1 MTLIYQATIQSIKS
15 SIKAGLSVFKITKPM
30 SAVEWCDEHFYL
42 SAESSYQEGPWTTQP
57 VQVVPLNL
65 MGNDDVEEVDL
76 RKSARIGYTKMLIG
90 ATLYLAEHKKRNVGI
105 WREDDDKAAKFT
117 TLELDTAM
125 RDCKPVAAVFPD
137 LGKKSE
143 KNNSDFKQLIGATIH
158 IRGGHAAGGY
168 RELSKDVVIADE
180 IDAFV
185 QNVQGKSSKEG
196 NPILLMFKRL
206 VGSFFPKKILGTTP
220 TVSGSSHI
228 EKRENMADCRL
239 ECYVPCPHCKE
250 LQTLKFG
257 GDEKPYG
264 FKWDKDDAESV
275 RYICEHCEASFHYED
290 YIDNAVDCI
299 WMDTAADVKT
309 KDGIYFHSVKTGLE
323 IKTPRH
329 ICVIVWAAY
338 SPTSHWSTIVYEFFE
353 AKADVESLQVFTN
366 TTLGQYWK
374 SGKTEKLDAN
384 TLWKRRSH
392 YPKDENGLQVL
403 PKEAL
408 YLTAGVDTQDN
419 RFAYEIVAWGV
430 GKKSWSVEYRELLG
444 VPDDPVIQQ
453 KLIDLLSRNFKRED
467 GMQLPIGAIFHDAGG
482 SFYDDILKMSARID
496 PNWWVACKG
505 DYQVGS
511 SYIKPSGSQKAKELG
526 SHLFMVGTTSVG
538 DLVARQ
544 TNKIDPVPWCHWP
557 FSDDEETNFSGHDL
571 RYFQMYTA
579 EEKITKYVKG
589 KSVSLWQCPP
599 NVRNEAW
606 DCRRYAVGALIFS
619 EMYNGLDLQAGILP
633 QPKPKPAPKKAA
645 DESDYWNK
653 KH

>member
-1 MTLIYQATIQSIKS
+1 MT
-15 SIKAGLSVFKITKPM
+15 
-30 SAVEWCDEHFYL
+30 AVEWADKHFYL
-42 SAESSYQEGPWTTQP
+42 SPESSYQEGPWTTQP

-65 MGNDDVEEVDL
+65 MGNDDVQEVDL
-76 RKSARIGYTKMLIG
+76 RKSARIGYTKMLLA
-90 ATLYLAEHKKRNVGI
+90 ATGYLIEHKKRNVGI
-105 WREDDDKAAKFT
+105 WREDAEKAARFT
-117 TLELDTAM
+117 TLELDNAI
-125 RDCKPVAAVFPD
+125 RDCKPLAAILPD
-137 LGKKSE
+137 LGKKTE
-143 KNNSDFKQLIGATIH
+143 KNNAEFKQFIGASLH

-228 EKRENMADCRL
+228 EKREAMADCRL
-239 ECYVPCPHCKE
+239 ECYIPCPHCNE

-257 GDEKPYG
+257 NGKDPFGLRWDEGDP
-264 FKWDKDDAESV
+264 ESV
-275 RYICEHCEASFHYED
+275 HYQCEHCSDKFYYED
-290 YIDNAVDCI
+290 YLDNADQCVWQDLG
-299 WMDTAADVKT
+299 ADVKT
-309 KDGIYFHSVKTGLE
+309 KDGLYFYSVKTGLE

-338 SPTSHWSTIVYEFFE
+338 SPTSHWSTIVFEFFE
-353 AKADVESLQVFTN
+353 AKADKESLQVFTN

-374 SGKTEKLDAN
+374 TGKTEKLDA
-384 TLWKRRSH
+384 TALWNRRSY
-392 YPKDENGLQVL
+392 YPKDETGQQVL
-403 PKEAL
+403 PKEAI

-444 VPDDPVIQQ
+444 APDDPVIQQ
-453 KLIDLLSRNFKRED
+453 KLLTLLSRSFKRED
-467 GMQLPIGAIFHDAGG
+467 GLQLPIGAIFHDVAG
-482 SFYDDILKMSARID
+482 SFYDDMLAMSARID

-505 DYQVGS
+505 DYQVGA
-511 SYIKPSGSQKAKELG
+511 SYIKLSGSQKAKEAG
-526 SHLFMVGTTSVG
+526 CHLFMLGTTSVG

-544 TNKIDPVPWCHWP
+544 VNRIDPVPMCHWP

-571 RYFQMYTA
+571 RYFQMFTA
-579 EEKITKYVKG
+579 EEKIRKWVKG
-589 KSVSLWQCPP
+589 REIGLWECPP

-606 DCRRYAVGALIFS
+606 DCRRYATGALIYS
-619 EMYNGLDLQAGILP
+619 EIYNGLDLQAGLLP
-633 QPKPKPAPKKAA
+633 TPPKSPPPAAKKA

-653 KH
+653 N